1 MKKKNPNDIPCL
13 KVVDLPEEEL
23 IVLHKNAKDLYDTYI
38 KLGSV
43 NFIKFDDDIIRDV
56 GTIITQGHKSKKMK
70 DIMFDIKI
78 VLFRHSETEDDTP
91 SVQSL

>member
-1 MKKKNPNDIPCL
+1 M

-43 NFIKFDDDIIRDV
+43 NFIKFDDQKAMQENMYR
-56 GTIITQGHKSKKMK
+56 G
-70 DIMFDIKI
+70 
-78 VLFRHSETEDDTP
+78 L
-91 SVQSL
+91 SVNWKHVMDFAATKPQYERVKNYISFINE